1 MALKRLT
8 IDGYG
13 QLEINSFVAPR
24 AGKIEAQCKLSKD
37 DFGKE
42 ATVPVAEVGMLLAVD
57 VATRTLRLPTEAM
70 VADFPVAINYSTE
83 HMYDNRA
90 DGLKNFYQT
99 TEDYLPRMGYLT
111 VGDKFHTNTIAY
123 DDTEYED
130 DEALKEAITDALT
143 GESEGKVYGGISD
156 IGAIKLSATKPTAGP
171 VFLVV
176 ESATMPDGQFAVKLH
191 CISESSS
198 AKSSIDNSNE

>member
-24 AGKIEAQCKLSKD
+24 AGKIEAQCKLSKE

-42 ATVPVAEVGMLLAVD
+42 AEVPVAEVGMLLAVD
-57 VATRTLRLPTEAM
+57 VATRTLRLPTEEM

-83 HMYDNRA
+83 HMYDDRA
-90 DGLKNFYQT
+90 NGLKNFYQT

-123 DDTEYED
+123 DDTEYTD
-130 DEALKEAITDALT
+130 DETLKEALK
-143 GESEGKVYGGISD
+143 GEGKVYGGISD
-156 IGAIKLSATKPTAGP
+156 IGAIKLTATKPEAGP

-191 CISESSS
+191 CIKE
-198 AKSSIDNSNE
+198 